1 MLMSGNSRSKGLLI
15 LLIHDNN
22 QVVRKWNEA
31 HCQRQIRAGQ
41 VVLKVTLG
49 QGLITLN
56 DFELGM
62 GIEHPLN

>member
-31 HCQRQIRAGQ
+31 HCQQQIRAGQ

-49 QGLITLN
+49 QGLIT
-56 DFELGM
+56 
-62 GIEHPLN
+62 